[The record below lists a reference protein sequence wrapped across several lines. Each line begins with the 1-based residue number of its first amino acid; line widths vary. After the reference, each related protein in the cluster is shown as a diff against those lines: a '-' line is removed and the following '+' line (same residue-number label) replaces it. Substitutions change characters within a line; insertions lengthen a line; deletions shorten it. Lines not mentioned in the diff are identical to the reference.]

1 MSLKSIQTNKVLND
15 VEVTKNTS
23 SASYPTA
30 GIDMDLNNVQGSFGA
45 QVVIT
50 GDGTATLGFECSNDG
65 TNWIKPSAS
74 AAANTALTIATGLTK
89 TGGPGS
95 NGKYFFPI
103 TNIPACKLI
112 RFYGSETANSAN
124 VTINMT
130 LSFQ

>member
-1 MSLKSIQTNKVLND
+1 MSQKSIQVNNVIPA
-15 VEVTKNTS
+15 VEVTQNTT
-23 SASYPTA
+23 SASYPRA
-30 GIDMDLNNVQGSFGA
+30 GIDLDLNNVQGSFGA
-45 QVVIT
+45 QVIIT
-50 GDGTATLGFECSNDG
+50 GDGTATIGFECSNDG
-65 TNWIKPSAS
+65 ENWIKPSAS
-74 AAANTALTIATGLTK
+74 SAANTALTIATGLTK

-103 TNIPACKLI
+103 TNIPACKWI

>member
-1 MSLKSIQTNKVLND
+1 MSIKSIQTNKVLND
-15 VEVTKNTS
+15 VAVTQNTT

-65 TNWIKPSAS
+65 ENWIKPSISSAS
-74 AAANTALTIATGLTK
+74 TAALTIATGLTK

-103 TNIPACKLI
+103 TNIPACQKI
-112 RFYGSETANSAN
+112 RFYASETANSAN
-124 VTINMT
+124 VTVNMT